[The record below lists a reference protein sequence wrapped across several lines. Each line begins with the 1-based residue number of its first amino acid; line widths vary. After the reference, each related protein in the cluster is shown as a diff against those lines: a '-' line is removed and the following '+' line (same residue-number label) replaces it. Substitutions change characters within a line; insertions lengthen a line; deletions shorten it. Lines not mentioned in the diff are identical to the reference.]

1 MPDQARPRRGN
12 KEQKEPTSSKP
23 HIEPNSSI
31 FTFQVL
37 REKKKPEKKRKEK
50 KSLRHLGG
58 GGGFNKSDQGLIYRT
73 MRYT

>member
-58 GGGFNKSDQGLIYRT
+58 GLQQK
-73 MRYT
+73 

>member
-31 FTFQVL
+31 FTSQVL
-37 REKKKPEKKRKEK
+37 RQKKKPEKKRKEK
-50 KSLRHLGG
+50 AKAPGG
-58 GGGFNKSDQGLIYRT
+58 GGGLQQK
-73 MRYT
+73 

>member
-31 FTFQVL
+31 FTFSSL
-37 REKKKPEKKRKEK
+37 ERKKETRKEKKRKEK
-50 KSLRHLGG
+50 SKAPGG
-58 GGGFNKSDQGLIYRT
+58 GASTKVISDSFIEQ
-73 MRYT
+73 